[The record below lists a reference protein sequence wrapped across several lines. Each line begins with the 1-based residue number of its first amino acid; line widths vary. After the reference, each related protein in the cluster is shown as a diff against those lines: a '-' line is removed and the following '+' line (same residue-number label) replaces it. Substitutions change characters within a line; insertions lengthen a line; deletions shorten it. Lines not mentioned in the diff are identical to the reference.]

1 MENSSIYFPFI
12 LLGILLLFVILFLY
26 YAQPALW
33 FKGTISGRK
42 YTLVQLALMKWRGS
56 PVKELV
62 ESDIMLTKA
71 GIPVDILL
79 LEATALSGG
88 NLKNIVPGII
98 LAKKSGLDLSLIKA
112 TEADLRGID
121 LKELIKEA
129 IKKERPEENFF
140 A

>member
-1 MENSSIYFPFI
+1 METINAYIPFVI
-12 LLGILLLFVILFLY
+12 PGIFLLFVILFLY
-26 YAQPALW
+26 YAQPGLW
-33 FKGTISGRK
+33 FMGAISGRK

-56 PVKELV
+56 PVRELV

-71 GIPVDILL
+71 GIPADILL

-98 LAKKSGLDLSLIKA
+98 MAKKSGLDLSFKKA

-121 LKELIKEA
+121 LKELVKEA
-129 IKKERPEENFF
+129 IKKEKPEENFF
-140 A
+140 D